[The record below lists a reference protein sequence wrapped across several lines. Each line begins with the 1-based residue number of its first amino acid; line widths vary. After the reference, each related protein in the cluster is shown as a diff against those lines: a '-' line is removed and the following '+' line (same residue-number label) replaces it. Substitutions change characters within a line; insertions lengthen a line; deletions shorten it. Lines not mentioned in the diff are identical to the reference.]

1 MKKKNLTSGCYQ
13 RVFNLLGNGWMAK
26 VHNKEPPVGNIHLIA
41 VLTQHDYGI
50 SRLSVS

>member
-26 VHNKEPPVGNIHLIA
+26 VHNKEPPAGNNQVHS
-41 VLTQHDYGI
+41 LTQHDYGI
-50 SRLSVS
+50 SKLSVV